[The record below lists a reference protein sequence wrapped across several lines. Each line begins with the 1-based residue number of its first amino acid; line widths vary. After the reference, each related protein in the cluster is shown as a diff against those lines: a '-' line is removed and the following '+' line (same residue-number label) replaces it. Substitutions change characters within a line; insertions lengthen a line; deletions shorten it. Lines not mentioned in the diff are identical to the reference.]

1 MKVDLMKGA
10 QRLDSVKN
18 KNGWHLGRFYMNKAV
33 IVTIMICLFLV
44 LVGMAVMIGHRKII
58 MVNDKDNEPEGTLL
72 GASEIYPSVM
82 VEGHAYEWRR
92 GRAIVGFPKDCVYY
106 GEINHISGKKPNEN
120 CEFVSV
126 FSVSG
131 QIYTIPENADC
142 VYLRLTTEWM
152 EDRTVVFDLVE

>member
-1 MKVDLMKGA
+1 
-10 QRLDSVKN
+10 
-18 KNGWHLGRFYMNKAV
+18 MNKAA
-33 IVTIMICLFLV
+33 IVAIMICLFLA
-44 LVGMAVMIGHRKII
+44 LVSLTVIIGYKKSVV
-58 MVNDKDNEPEGTLL
+58 VNDSDKEYEGTLL
-72 GASEIYPSVM
+72 GASEIYPTVM

-106 GEINHISGKKPNEN
+106 GEINHISGKKPTEN